1 MTKIEQITKLIA
13 QAGSDRKAAELIEQV
28 RGVAP
33 VHTALVRARQ
43 GKGTDYILQ
52 CYIDDLTLAFKN
64 GTNK

>member
-1 MTKIEQITKLIA
+1 MINRTEQIKTLIA
-13 QAGSDRKAAELIEQV
+13 LAGSDRKAAELIKQV

-52 CYIDDLTLAFKN
+52 CYIDDLTLALKEQ
-64 GTNK
+64 